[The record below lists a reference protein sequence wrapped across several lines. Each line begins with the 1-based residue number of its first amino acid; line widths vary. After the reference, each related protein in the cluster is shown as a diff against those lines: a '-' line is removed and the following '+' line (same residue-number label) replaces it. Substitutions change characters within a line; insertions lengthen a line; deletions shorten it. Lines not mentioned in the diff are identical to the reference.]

1 MLVVSV
7 GLEPSLDDLPA
18 DDAPLLLT
26 ELYAEQFDEIVDSP
40 RILKLWDGNPTARP
54 HVRKPTADEAARW
67 YASFLDRENET
78 HQSISDED
86 KDYDSKGGGIPW
98 PWRTED
104 DWECPLLGTCH
115 PVSMAALTLKFAP
128 MQNGPTVRNQLR
140 RCTYSG
146 DSPSKYHLVIAPG
159 GPHRRARRIARGPDR
174 NRSPPDCAGA
184 AAKAVWLRIGIV
196 EKRRPSETS
205 IAWPEPATAH
215 LMRVGFLHDPRAHV
229 R

>member
-1 MLVVSV
+1 MNDGTVCHQPNSMSGSSFQEIDPITRVPTS
-7 GLEPSLDDLPA
+7 LEIAVRRDNVHLTDHGHLPA
-18 DDAPLLLT
+18 LIRPEQRTLQAAKPVGGHRLT
-26 ELYAEQFDEIVDSP
+26 L
-40 RILKLWDGNPTARP
+40 T

-78 HQSISDED
+78 HPSISDED

-140 RCTYSG
+140 RCTV
-146 DSPSKYHLVIAPG
+146 LW
-159 GPHRRARRIARGPDR
+159 R
-174 NRSPPDCAGA
+174 
-184 AAKAVWLRIGIV
+184 
-196 EKRRPSETS
+196 
-205 IAWPEPATAH
+205 
-215 LMRVGFLHDPRAHV
+215 
-229 R
+229 